1 MKVWVFTNYLNG
13 EISVFDSKEKAVNYY
28 QALQKNMIDLFE
40 EPLWDNEWDIKECEL
55 NPVYQDIA

>member
-13 EISVFDSKEKAVNYY
+13 EISVFDSKEKALNYY
-28 QALQKNMIDLFE
+28 QALQKNIINLFE

-55 NPVYQDIA
+55 NPVYQDIV

>member
-1 MKVWVFTNYLNG
+1 MKVWVFTNHLNG
-13 EISVFDSKEKAVNYY
+13 DANVFDTKEKVLNYY

-55 NPVYQDIA
+55 NPVYQDIV